1 MKNAEGQLLKITKPN
16 SMEAI
21 IPYLNFNGNAK
32 EALAFYEKALN
43 GKVAYSQTFA
53 DANMAQDESMKDKI
67 LHAVFE
73 AGSLKFMVSDC
84 PPGVSVSSGDQVSLS
99 LNFQDLETIE
109 KTFAALADGGQVTMP
124 LQDTFWGARFGMTK
138 DKYGIHWMFN
148 HDKPKAE

>member
-1 MKNAEGQLLKITKPN
+1 
-16 SMEAI
+16 MEAI

-43 GKVAYSQTFA
+43 GKVVYSQTFA

-99 LNFQDLETIE
+99 LNFHDLETIE